1 MMTDVITDETRS
13 IRGQALGAPREQQD
27 EAVAGDDAA
36 AELTTG
42 TGEHGTQH
50 APGVGAECDTDPNLA
65 GATLHGDGHERVQTG
80 RGEDHCPDQNAAEDD
95 AAE

>member
-1 MMTDVITDETRS
+1 VRRSEHADGRHDDGRDQRRGDE
-13 IRGQALGAPREQQD
+13 IRGQAVGAPREEQD

-50 APGVGAECDTDPNLA
+50 APGVGAECDTDADLA
-65 GATLHGDGHERVQTG
+65 GNR
-80 RGEDHCPDQNAAEDD
+80 
-95 AAE
+95 